1 MSAKIKPRRAFINCI
16 GDSLRVNQYIFAIT
30 LYEID
35 TVLSS
40 DAIPF
45 FASSLMDTTLA
56 IATVAIKKLR
66 NIFV

>member
-1 MSAKIKPRRAFINCI
+1 M

-40 DAIPF
+40 DAIPVL
-45 FASSLMDTTLA
+45 ASSLIDTTLA